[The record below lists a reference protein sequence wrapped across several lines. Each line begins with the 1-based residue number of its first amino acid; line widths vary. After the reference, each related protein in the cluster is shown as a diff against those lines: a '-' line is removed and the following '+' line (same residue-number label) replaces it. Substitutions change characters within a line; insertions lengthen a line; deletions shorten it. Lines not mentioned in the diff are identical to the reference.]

1 MNSSEGGR
9 IPASTESSSVRP
21 GRHDCPVGTPR
32 EVASSEL
39 LRDADRLFIR
49 HEGQCYTLRVTSSK
63 KLILTK

>member
-1 MNSSEGGR
+1 MSFSEGGR
-9 IPASTESSSVRP
+9 IPASKAFPPAGRGVCDGP
-21 GRHDCPVGTPR
+21 GAVPR

>member
-1 MNSSEGGR
+1 MSSSEGRR
-9 IPASTESSSVRP
+9 IPESTDASPVSLRT
-21 GRHDCPVGTPR
+21 HDHSLGTPR

-63 KLILTK
+63 KLILNK

>member
-9 IPASTESSSVRP
+9 TPASTATFPERP
-21 GRHDCPVGTPR
+21 DGHDGPARMPR

-39 LRDADRLFIR
+39 LHDADRLFIR
-49 HEGQCYTLRVTSSK
+49 HEGQCYTLRVTASK